1 MERIGVS
8 GYFARIVGE
17 GEKGENSVPVKSYS
31 ATAVD
36 KPSITCYYIA
46 VVSDTAYKSYKVAKE
61 ELNWKT

>member
-17 GEKGENSVPVKSYS
+17 GENSVPVKSYS

-61 ELNWKT
+61 GLCWKT